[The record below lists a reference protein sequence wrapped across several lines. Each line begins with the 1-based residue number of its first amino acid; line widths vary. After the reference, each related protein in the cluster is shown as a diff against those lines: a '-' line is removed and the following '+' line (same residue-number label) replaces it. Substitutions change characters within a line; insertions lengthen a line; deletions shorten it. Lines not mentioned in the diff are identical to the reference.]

1 MFLPGFSDD
10 AMISS
15 VCHKNIFTGSGLP
28 LFPALFY
35 ALSRTMCE
43 EPHWTRE
50 VRMNDEEEQ
59 DDKTKE
65 LPLGKETEANLF
77 KSRSI
82 FIYGPI
88 TQELAQKVCTQLVA
102 LAAANDEDI
111 RIYVNSP
118 GGHVESGD
126 SIHDM
131 IKFIKPKVWMI
142 GTGWVASAGALI
154 YAAAPKE
161 RRICLPNTRFLLHQ
175 PSGGTRGM
183 ASDIEIQAREI
194 IKMNERLIKI
204 FSKATGQSEEKIAK
218 DIDRDYWLSAE
229 DAVAY
234 GLVARV
240 VTSQSEI

>member
-1 MFLPGFSDD
+1 ML
-10 AMISS
+10 
-15 VCHKNIFTGSGLP
+15 
-28 LFPALFY
+28 
-35 ALSRTMCE
+35 
-43 EPHWTRE
+43 
-50 VRMNDEEEQ
+50 MNDEND
-59 DDKTKE
+59 DDKVKE

-88 TQELAQKVCTQLVA
+88 TQELAQKVNTQLVA
-102 LAAANDEDI
+102 LAAASDEDI

-154 YAAAPKE
+154 YVAAPKE
-161 RRICLPNTRFLLHQ
+161 RRIALPNTRFLLHQ

-204 FSKATGQSEEKIAK
+204 FAKATGQTEEKIAK

-229 DAVAY
+229 DGVAY
-234 GLVARV
+234 GLASRV
-240 VTSQSEI
+240 VVNQSEIG

>member
-1 MFLPGFSDD
+1 MLDD
-10 AMISS
+10 
-15 VCHKNIFTGSGLP
+15 
-28 LFPALFY
+28 
-35 ALSRTMCE
+35 E
-43 EPHWTRE
+43 
-50 VRMNDEEEQ
+50 
-59 DDKTKE
+59 DDKDDKIKE

-82 FIYGPI
+82 FIYGTI

-102 LAAANDEDI
+102 LSAASDDDI
-111 RIYVNSP
+111 RIYVSSP

-154 YAAAPKE
+154 YVSVPKE

-194 IKMNERLIKI
+194 IKMNERLNRIMAE
-204 FSKATGQSEEKIAK
+204 ATGQSVEKIAA
-218 DIDRDYWLSAE
+218 DTDRDYWLSAE
-229 DAVAY
+229 EAKVY
-234 GLVARV
+234 GLVSRI

>member
-1 MFLPGFSDD
+1 
-10 AMISS
+10 MIHLTLRN
-15 VCHKNIFTGSGLP
+15 VR
-28 LFPALFY
+28 AW
-35 ALSRTMCE
+35 LSRSIVLRLRRHYVPYMNPMQET
-43 EPHWTRE
+43 
-50 VRMNDEEEQ
+50 VMNDENE

-88 TQELAQKVCTQLVA
+88 TQELAQKVNTQLVA
-102 LAAANDEDI
+102 LAAASDDDI

-126 SIHDM
+126 SVHDM
-131 IKFIKPKVWMI
+131 VKFIKPKVWMI

-154 YAAAPKE
+154 YVAAPKE
-161 RRICLPNTRFLLHQ
+161 RRIALPNTRFLLHQ

-194 IKMNERLIKI
+194 IKMNERLNRI
-204 FSKATGQSEEKIAK
+204 FAEATGQPIEKIAK
-218 DIDRDYWLSAE
+218 DTDRDYWLSAE
-229 DAVAY
+229 EAKEY
-234 GLVARV
+234 GLVSRIV
-240 VTSQSEI
+240 KSQSEI

>member
-1 MFLPGFSDD
+1 M
-10 AMISS
+10 
-15 VCHKNIFTGSGLP
+15 
-28 LFPALFY
+28 Y
-35 ALSRTMCE
+35 E
-43 EPHWTRE
+43 
-50 VRMNDEEEQ
+50 EEEQ

-102 LAAANDEDI
+102 LAAANDDDI

-142 GTGWVASAGALI
+142 GTGWVASAGSLI
-154 YAAAPKE
+154 FVSAPLE
-161 RRICLPNTRFLLHQ
+161 RRIALPNTRFLLHQ

-194 IKMNERLIKI
+194 IKMNERLNRI
-204 FSKATGQSEEKIAK
+204 FSEATGQPVEKIAK
-218 DIDRDYWLSAE
+218 DTDRDLWLSAE
-229 DAVAY
+229 EAKEY
-234 GLVARV
+234 GLV
-240 VTSQSEI
+240 S

>member
-1 MFLPGFSDD
+1 
-10 AMISS
+10 
-15 VCHKNIFTGSGLP
+15 
-28 LFPALFY
+28 
-35 ALSRTMCE
+35 MCGE
-43 EPHWTRE
+43 RYTTLESW
-50 VRMNDEEEQ
+50 MNDEDEQEEK
-59 DDKTKE
+59 KTE
-65 LPLGKETEANLF
+65 LPLGKDTEANLF

-82 FIYGPI
+82 FIYGNI
-88 TQELAQKVCTQLVA
+88 TQELAQKVCSQLVA
-102 LAAANDEDI
+102 LAAASDEDI

-154 YAAAPKE
+154 YVSAPKE

-194 IKMNERLIKI
+194 IKMNERLNKI
-204 FSKATGQSEEKIAK
+204 FSEATGQPVERIAK
-218 DIDRDYWLSAE
+218 DTDRDYWLSAE
-229 DAVAY
+229 DAKAY
-234 GLVARV
+234 GLVSRI
-240 VTSQSEI
+240 VTSQADV

>member
-1 MFLPGFSDD
+1 MRHLPGVLFIVG
-10 AMISS
+10 AQ
-15 VCHKNIFTGSGLP
+15 TLP
-28 LFPALFY
+28 FLLIALRNKSHYVRRACMNY
-35 ALSRTMCE
+35 AG
-43 EPHWTRE
+43 EPL
-50 VRMNDEEEQ
+50 MNEDE
-59 DDKTKE
+59 DDKSKE
-65 LPLGKETEANLF
+65 LPIGKETEANLF

-82 FIYGPI
+82 FIYGGI

-102 LAAANDEDI
+102 LAAASDDDI
-111 RIYVNSP
+111 RVYVNSP

-131 IKFIKPKVWMI
+131 IKFIKPKVYII

-154 YAAAPKE
+154 YVSVPKE
-161 RRICLPNTRFLLHQ
+161 RRLCLTNTRFLLHQ

-194 IKMNERLIKI
+194 IKMNQRLIKI

-229 DAVAY
+229 EAKTY
-234 GLVARV
+234 GLVGKIV
-240 VTSQSEI
+240 ESQSEL

>member
-1 MFLPGFSDD
+1 M
-10 AMISS
+10 
-15 VCHKNIFTGSGLP
+15 N
-28 LFPALFY
+28 
-35 ALSRTMCE
+35 E
-43 EPHWTRE
+43 E
-50 VRMNDEEEQ
+50 D
-59 DDKTKE
+59 DDKSKE

-82 FIYGPI
+82 FIYGGI

-102 LAAANDEDI
+102 LAAASDEDI
-111 RIYVNSP
+111 RVYVNSP

-131 IKFIKPKVWMI
+131 IKFIKPKVWII

-154 YAAAPKE
+154 YVSVPKE
-161 RRICLPNTRFLLHQ
+161 QRLCLPNTRFLLHQ

-183 ASDIEIQAREI
+183 ASDIEIQANEI
-194 IKMNERLIKI
+194 IKMNKRLIKI

-229 DAVAY
+229 DALSY
-234 GLVARV
+234 GLVSRIV
-240 VTSQSEI
+240 ESQSEIG

>member
-1 MFLPGFSDD
+1 
-10 AMISS
+10 
-15 VCHKNIFTGSGLP
+15 
-28 LFPALFY
+28 
-35 ALSRTMCE
+35 
-43 EPHWTRE
+43 
-50 VRMNDEEEQ
+50 MNDENDE
-59 DDKTKE
+59 DKVKE

-88 TQELAQKVCTQLVA
+88 TQELAQKVNTQLVA
-102 LAAANDEDI
+102 LAAASDDDI

-154 YAAAPKE
+154 YVAAPKE
-161 RRICLPNTRFLLHQ
+161 RRIALPNTRFLLHQ

-204 FSKATGQSEEKIAK
+204 FAKATGQSEEKIAK

-229 DAVAY
+229 EGVAY
-234 GLVARV
+234 GLASRV
-240 VTSQSEI
+240 VVNQSEIG

>member
-1 MFLPGFSDD
+1 
-10 AMISS
+10 
-15 VCHKNIFTGSGLP
+15 
-28 LFPALFY
+28 
-35 ALSRTMCE
+35 
-43 EPHWTRE
+43 
-50 VRMNDEEEQ
+50 MNDEND

-82 FIYGPI
+82 FIYGGI

-102 LAAANDEDI
+102 LAAAGDEDI

-131 IKFIKPKVWMI
+131 IKFIKPKVWII

-154 YAAAPKE
+154 YVSVPKE
-161 RRICLPNTRFLLHQ
+161 RRIALPNTRFLLHQ

-183 ASDIEIQAREI
+183 VSDIEIQAREI
-194 IKMNERLIKI
+194 IKMNQRLIKI
-204 FSKATGQSEEKIAK
+204 FAKATGQSEEKIAK
-218 DIDRDYWLSAE
+218 DIDRDYWLGAE
-229 DAVAY
+229 DAVEY
-234 GLVARV
+234 GLVSKI